1 MSPEKMKEA
10 LCLAID
16 ARGEQIKAIGRDIFA
31 HPELGYREQRTSDLV
46 QRTFAE
52 LGLEFE
58 AGIALTGVRAEMKG
72 KASRARV
79 AVLGELD
86 GLICPQHPSSDPNTG
101 AAHACG
107 HNAQI
112 AAVLGLAMGLRDTDL
127 IQELW
132 GDVVFLAVPAEEG
145 VEAEYRRKLLSEGKI
160 KFSGGKQ
167 NLIAQGQF
175 DDIDLAI
182 MFHTGGDEKKV
193 KVGGSHNGYIKK
205 YIRYRGRE
213 AHAGGKPHE
222 GINALNA
229 ALMGLMGIHAQRETF
244 RDEDH
249 IRIHPII
256 IKGGDA
262 VNIVPSD
269 VRIDLQVRGANFPA
283 VFDASRKVDR
293 ALEAGAMAIGAEV
306 EITNLPGYMPRIDC
320 EPLSKL
326 FRDNAIALLGEEAVG
341 ETLHRPSSTDA
352 GDLSQ
357 LIPTIHPYVGG
368 TEGNFH
374 SKDLEFV
381 DEELAYVTPAK
392 LLGMTLI
399 DLLADE
405 AKGALACKASFTPR
419 YSRETYLK
427 AWEEIVE
434 GK

>member
-1 MSPEKMKEA
+1 MSPQQMKA
-10 LCLAID
+10 QLCQAID
-16 ARGEQIKAIGRDIFA
+16 KRGEQIKAIGRDIFA
-31 HPELGYREQRTSDLV
+31 HPELGYREYRTADLV

-52 LGLEFE
+52 LGLDWQ
-58 AGIALTGVRAEMKG
+58 AGIAITGVRAEMKG
-72 KASRARV
+72 KASHARI

-86 GLICPQHPSSDPNTG
+86 ALICPQHPFADPNTG
-101 AAHACG
+101 VAHACG

-112 AAVLGLAMGLRDTDL
+112 TSMLGLAMALADTKL
-127 IQELW
+127 MAELW
-132 GDVVFLAVPAEEG
+132 GDIVFMAVPAEEG
-145 VEAEYRRKLLSEGKI
+145 IEAEYRRKLLSEGKI
-160 KFSGGKQ
+160 RFSGGKQ
-167 NLIAQGQF
+167 NFIAQGQF
-175 DDIDLAI
+175 DDLDLAI

-193 KVGGSHNGYIKK
+193 KVGGTHNGYLKK
-205 YIRYRGRE
+205 FIQYRGRE
-213 AHAGGKPHE
+213 AHAGSKPHE

-269 VRIDLQVRGANFPA
+269 VRIDLQVRAANFPA
-283 VFDASRKVDR
+283 VLAASRKVDR
-293 ALEAGAMAIGAEV
+293 ALEAGAMALGAEV
-306 EITNLPGYMPRIDC
+306 EIINFPGYMPRRDC
-320 EPLSKL
+320 PSLSKL

-357 LIPTIHPYVGG
+357 LIPTIHPYVNGAGG
-368 TEGNFH
+368 SLHT
-374 SKDLEFV
+374 KDLAFV

-405 AKGALACKASFTPR
+405 AKAALTCKASFTPS
-419 YSRETYLK
+419 YNRETYLK
-427 AWEEIVE
+427 AWEKIVE
-434 GK
+434 GE